1 MKQLSLGLIFGT
13 LFTVQAMAT
22 ELHLY
27 QDPIPLNGYVSD
39 IDALLSRSLQRNQ
52 WTFSKDE
59 AGHYFANITHKGY
72 EIKSQI
78 VADKDTLQVK
88 LLSATRVECNDRD
101 CSVKEEEVEGWLTK
115 LRRSIA
121 YDLTMVVRDAALKK
135 SLQ

>member
-1 MKQLSLGLIFGT
+1 MKRLSPGLIFGA

-22 ELHLY
+22 ELHPY

-59 AGHYFANITHKGY
+59 AGHYFASITHKSY
-72 EIKSQI
+72 EITSQI

-88 LLSATRVECNDRD
+88 LLSATRVECSDKH
-101 CSVKEEEVEGWLTK
+101 CSVDEDKVEGWLTK

-121 YDLTMVVRDAALKK
+121 YDLTLVVRDAALKK